1 MAVIGIFLSWLMF
14 TEWFTA
20 TCTGSCDS
28 IADILFIPAM
38 IVGAIVG
45 GGMHG
50 MNEMH
55 FTIGMVIELW
65 ILWAVGKRIMDTV
78 QHKKSHNTYE
88 PPSSQGQ

>member
-38 IVGAIVG
+38 IIGAIVG

-65 ILWAVGKRIMDTV
+65 IFWAVGKRIIDTV
-78 QHKKSHNTYE
+78 QHKKIT
-88 PPSSQGQ
+88 